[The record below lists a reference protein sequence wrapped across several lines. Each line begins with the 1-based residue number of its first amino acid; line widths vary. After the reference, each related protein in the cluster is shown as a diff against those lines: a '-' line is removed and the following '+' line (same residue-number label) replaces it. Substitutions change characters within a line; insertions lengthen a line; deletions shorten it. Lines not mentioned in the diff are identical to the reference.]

1 MDSVIVGLGH
11 PRCGTGFTA
20 SLLQQHGLDVRHE
33 EPGADGIVSWMQL
46 ARRDS
51 PPWGAG
57 LTEYPPDTRVFLVAR
72 SPLAALNSV
81 ATENQQI
88 RSIGFRAE
96 VIWERCGV
104 DIFAQDNQ
112 SGDPAIYDFLGWA
125 VMSLA
130 YWFEMCLAEQPE
142 FVYRVEQP
150 RDDALL
156 GELAGREIVRKG
168 KKIWRNTFGA
178 HKVSERLDYPMDDLR
193 RVPAG
198 HLTKPVEVTGRLGY
212 PDEAEILAKYL
223 D

>member
-1 MDSVIVGLGH
+1 VIVGLGH

-20 SLLQQHGLDVRHE
+20 SLLQQHGLDVGHE
-33 EPGADGIVSWMQL
+33 KPGADGVVSWMQVS
-46 ARRDS
+46 RRGAA
-51 PPWGAG
+51 PWGTT
-57 LTEYPPDTRVFLVAR
+57 LTEYPAGSRLFLVAR

-96 VIWERCGV
+96 VIWERCGL
-104 DIFAQDNQ
+104 DIFAEENQ

-125 VMSLA
+125 VMSMA
-130 YWFEMCLAEQPE
+130 YWFEMCLAEGPE

-156 GELAGREIVRKG
+156 AELTGRDIVRKG
-168 KKIWRNTFGA
+168 KKIWRNAYGA
-178 HKVSERLDYPMDDLR
+178 HKVSERLDYSMEELH
-193 RVPAG
+193 RVPVR
-198 HLTKPVEVTGRLGY
+198 HLARLVEVTGRLGY

-223 D
+223 DR